1 MIAARAWPAY
11 VVCLVSVVFMLGRVV
26 PDVGIRSG
34 PDTATR
40 QSALPSVG
48 PVHQMQTATP
58 VVERGLTQRATPRPA
73 RAQSENDDALRD
85 AWYSNG
91 CHLNPGTPLC
101 VMVSIAA
108 QCELDPTGGGCNDDH
123 DGDGCKDVAEFRAGF
138 NPANGLDCLGSG
150 DGEPAVNC
158 LFLFADRDCHGHRS
172 TSRPPEL
179 DCTPFDRDPTC
190 DGFAP

>member
-11 VVCLVSVVFMLGRVV
+11 LVCAVAVVFLLGRVV
-26 PDVGIRSG
+26 PHAGVPSG
-34 PDTATR
+34 PGVTASR
-40 QSALPSVG
+40 LVSRSVVPS
-48 PVHQMQTATP
+48 PHIATP
-58 VVERGLTQRATPRPA
+58 VVDRVAAQRATSRPTQ
-73 RAQSENDDALRD
+73 AQSEDDDALRD

-101 VMVSIAA
+101 VMISVAA
-108 QCELDPTGGGCNDDH
+108 QCELDPSGGGCDDDR

-138 NPANGLDCLGSG
+138 NPANGSDCLGSG
-150 DGEPAVNC
+150 GGEPAVNC
-158 LFLFADRDCHGHRS
+158 LFLFADSDCQGHRS
-172 TSRPPEL
+172 TASPPEL